1 MSSDNIRHFL
11 GGLRII
17 FFVLVFCCDLT
28 TFSDVS
34 IVSLFGGVK
43 TCTFS
48 KRCLQSPGMHAL
60 GVVGGVID
68 VVYLFTLIYRVPL
81 VLSSMI
87 SNTKS
92 MIFSDER
99 LLLVHLRRL
108 LSPFYATQKNLIA
121 DRTGRDKRWAWH
133 GGALKGICCSASCFS
148 VDAPNNWSL
157 S

>member
-1 MSSDNIRHFL
+1 
-11 GGLRII
+11 
-17 FFVLVFCCDLT
+17 
-28 TFSDVS
+28 
-34 IVSLFGGVK
+34 
-43 TCTFS
+43 
-48 KRCLQSPGMHAL
+48 MHAL

-148 VDAPNNWSL
+148 LDAPNKL
-157 S
+157 SQKKLVQSNNLGRPLGLALLSVFLLLLFIS

>member
-28 TFSDVS
+28 TSSDVS

-43 TCTFS
+43 TCIFL
-48 KRCLQSPGMHAL
+48 KRFLQSSGMHAL
-60 GVVGGVID
+60 GGVGWVID
-68 VVYLFTLIYRVPL
+68 VVYLFTFIESCKFWNNAVIYRVPL

-108 LSPFYATQKNLIA
+108 LSPFYATQKN
-121 DRTGRDKRWAWH
+121 
-133 GGALKGICCSASCFS
+133 
-148 VDAPNNWSL
+148 
-157 S
+157 

>member
-1 MSSDNIRHFL
+1 MAMTHATSFPRRLFQT
-11 GGLRII
+11 LRVVPLSWNTGKTC
-17 FFVLVFCCDLT
+17 VLVICCELT

-60 GVVGGVID
+60 GGVGWVID
-68 VVYLFTLIYRVPL
+68 VVYLFTFIESCKFWNNAVIYRVPL

-108 LSPFYATQKNLIA
+108 LSPFYATQKN
-121 DRTGRDKRWAWH
+121 
-133 GGALKGICCSASCFS
+133 
-148 VDAPNNWSL
+148 
-157 S
+157 